1 MRVSEIKRK
10 TAETDIALTLNLD
23 GTGKSEINSG
33 NGFMDHM
40 LTLFAKHGRFDLT
53 VLCNGDTE
61 VDFHHSAEDIGIC
74 LGKAFKEALGDMKGI
89 MRYADIILPMDET
102 LILCTAD
109 LLNNNLPED
118 EAVVLCATDIS
129 GRSYLGLDLP
139 LPSQRVG
146 DFDTELV
153 EEFLIA
159 FVNNSNITL
168 HIKELAG
175 KNTHHIIEGTFK
187 ALGRTLR
194 KAVKI
199 DPECAG
205 EIPSTKGVL

>member
-1 MRVSEIKRK
+1 MRTATIKRK
-10 TAETDIALTLNLD
+10 TNETDITLSLNLD

-53 VLCNGDTE
+53 VICNGDTN

-74 LGKAFKEALGDMKGI
+74 LGMAFKEALGDMKGI
-89 MRYADIILPMDET
+89 TRYADIILPMDEA
-102 LILCTAD
+102 LILCAAD
-109 LLNNNLPED
+109 ILNNNLQNEN
-118 EAVVLCATDIS
+118 VILCATDIS

-139 LPSQRVG
+139 LPSTRVG

-159 FVNNSNITL
+159 FVNNARITL

-187 ALGRTLR
+187 ALGRTLS

-199 DPECAG
+199 NEEYKN

>member
-1 MRVSEIKRK
+1 MRIAEIKRK
-10 TAETDIALTLNLD
+10 TAETDITLTLNLD
-23 GTGKSEINSG
+23 GEGKSEINSG

-53 VLCNGDTE
+53 VLCNGDTN

-74 LGKAFKEALGDMKGI
+74 LGLAFKDALGDMKGI
-89 MRYADIILPMDET
+89 CRYGDIILPMDET

-109 LLNNNLPED
+109 LLNNNIKD
-118 EAVVLCATDIS
+118 ENVILCATDIS

-139 LPSQRVG
+139 LPSSRVG

-159 FVNNSNITL
+159 FVNNAKITL
-168 HIKELAG
+168 HIKELEG

-187 ALGRTLR
+187 ALGRTLS
-194 KAVKI
+194 KAVGINEKFKN
-199 DPECAG
+199 D
-205 EIPSTKGVL
+205 IPSTKGVL

>member
-10 TAETDIALTLNLD
+10 TAETDIILTLNLD
-23 GTGKSEINSG
+23 GEGKSEINSG

-40 LTLFAKHGRFDLT
+40 LTLFAKHGRFDLK
-53 VLCNGDTE
+53 VICNGDTE

-89 MRYADIILPMDET
+89 MRYGDIILPMDET

-109 LLNNNLPED
+109 LLNAEIPDD

>member
-1 MRVSEIKRK
+1 MRTSTIKRT
-10 TAETDIALTLNLD
+10 TAETDISLSLNLD

-53 VLCNGDTE
+53 VLCNGDTN

-102 LILCTAD
+102 LILCAAD
-109 LLNNNLPED
+109 LLKNEVPED

>member
-1 MRVSEIKRK
+1 MRTSEINRK
-10 TAETDIALTLNLD
+10 TNETDIKLKLNID
-23 GTGKSEINSG
+23 GEGKNSIDTGC
-33 NGFMDHM
+33 GFLDHM
-40 LTLFAKHGRFDLT
+40 LTLFSRHARFDLE
-53 VLCNGDTE
+53 VECVGDTY
-61 VDFHHSAEDIGIC
+61 VDYHHTVEDIGIV
-74 LGKAFKEALGDMKGI
+74 LGKALANCLGEMRGI
-89 MRYADIILPMDET
+89 KRYGSFILPMDVS
-102 LILCTAD
+102 LILTA
-109 LLNNNLPED
+109 
-118 EAVVLCATDIS
+118 VDIS

-139 LPSQRVG
+139 LPSSRVG

-159 FVNNSNITL
+159 FVNNANITL

-187 ALGRTLR
+187 ALGRTLS

-199 DPECAG
+199 NPETSG

>member
-1 MRVSEIKRK
+1 MRTSKITRK

-23 GTGKSEINSG
+23 GEGKSEINSG

-40 LTLFAKHGRFDLT
+40 LTLFAKHSRFDLT
-53 VLCNGDTE
+53 VLCKGDTE

-74 LGKAFKEALGDMKGI
+74 LGLAFKEALGDMKGI
-89 MRYADIILPMDET
+89 NRYADIILPMDET

-109 LLNNNLPED
+109 LLNDNIKD
-118 EAVVLCATDIS
+118 ENVILCATDIS

-139 LPSQRVG
+139 LPASRVG

-159 FVNNSNITL
+159 FTNNAKITL

-187 ALGRTLR
+187 ALGRVLG
-194 KAVKI
+194 KATSINEKFKN
-199 DPECAG
+199 D
-205 EIPSTKGVL
+205 IPSTKGVL

>member
-1 MRVSEIKRK
+1 MRTATIKRK
-10 TAETDIALTLNLD
+10 TNETDITLSLNLD

-53 VLCNGDTE
+53 VLCNGDTN

-74 LGKAFKEALGDMKGI
+74 LGMALKEALGDMKGI
-89 MRYADIILPMDET
+89 TRYADIILPMDEA
-102 LILCTAD
+102 LILCAAD
-109 LLNNNLPED
+109 ILNNNLQNEN
-118 EAVVLCATDIS
+118 VILCATDIS

-139 LPSQRVG
+139 LPSTRVG

-159 FVNNSNITL
+159 FVNNARITL

-187 ALGRTLR
+187 ALGRTLS

-199 DPECAG
+199 NEEYKN

>member
-1 MRVSEIKRK
+1 MRTATIKRK
-10 TAETDIALTLNLD
+10 TNETDITLSLNLD

-53 VLCNGDTE
+53 VLCNGDTN

-74 LGKAFKEALGDMKGI
+74 LGMAFKEALGDMKGI
-89 MRYADIILPMDET
+89 TRYADIILPMDEA
-102 LILCTAD
+102 LILCAAD
-109 LLNNNLPED
+109 ILNNNLQNEN
-118 EAVVLCATDIS
+118 VILCATDIS

-139 LPSQRVG
+139 LPSTRVG

-159 FVNNSNITL
+159 FVNNARITL

-187 ALGRTLR
+187 ALGRTLS

-199 DPECAG
+199 NEEYKN

>member
-1 MRVSEIKRK
+1 MRTSTINRK
-10 TAETDIALTLNLD
+10 TAETDITLKINLD
-23 GTGKSEINSG
+23 GEGKSKISSG

-40 LTLFAKHGRFDLT
+40 LTLFAKLGRFDLT
-53 VLCNGDTE
+53 VLCNGDTN

-74 LGKAFKEALGDMKGI
+74 LGKAFKEALGDMRGI
-89 MRYADIILPMDET
+89 TRYADIILPMDEA
-102 LILCTAD
+102 LI
-109 LLNNNLPED
+109 
-118 EAVVLCATDIS
+118 LCATDIS

-139 LPSQRVG
+139 LPSARVG

-159 FVNNSNITL
+159 FVNNANLTL

-187 ALGRTLR
+187 ALGRTLA

-199 DPECAG
+199 NAEYKN

>member
-1 MRVSEIKRK
+1 MRTSEVKRK
-10 TAETDIALTLNLD
+10 TAETDITLTLNLD

-40 LTLFAKHGRFDLT
+40 LTLFAKHGRFDLD
-53 VLCNGDTE
+53 VICNGDTN

-74 LGKAFKEALGDMKGI
+74 LGKVFKEALGDMRGI
-89 MRYADIILPMDET
+89 TRYADIILPMDEA
-102 LILCTAD
+102 LI
-109 LLNNNLPED
+109 
-118 EAVVLCATDIS
+118 LCATDIS

-139 LPSQRVG
+139 MTSTRVG

-159 FVNNSNITL
+159 FVNNANITL
-168 HIKELAG
+168 HVKELAG

-187 ALGRTLR
+187 ALGRTLA

-199 DPECAG
+199 NEEYKN

>member
-102 LILCTAD
+102 LIACTAD
-109 LLNNNLPED
+109 LINNTLPED
-118 EAVVLCATDIS
+118 EATILCATDIS

-199 DPECAG
+199 DPECAD

>member
-1 MRVSEIKRK
+1 MRTSSINRK
-10 TAETDIALTLNLD
+10 TAETDISLTLNLD
-23 GTGKSEINSG
+23 GEGKSQINSG

-53 VLCNGDTE
+53 VLCNGDTN

-74 LGKAFKEALGDMKGI
+74 LGTAFKEALGDMKGI
-89 MRYADIILPMDET
+89 TRYGDIILPMDET

-109 LLNNNLPED
+109 LLNGNLKD
-118 EAVVLCATDIS
+118 ENVILCATDIS

-139 LPSQRVG
+139 LPSTRVG

-159 FVNNSNITL
+159 FTNNAKITL

-187 ALGRTLR
+187 ALGRTLS
-194 KAVKI
+194 KAVAINEKFKN
-199 DPECAG
+199 D
-205 EIPSTKGVL
+205 IPSTKGVL

>member
-1 MRVSEIKRK
+1 MRIAEIKRK
-10 TAETDIALTLNLD
+10 TAETDITLTLNLD
-23 GTGKSEINSG
+23 GTGKSEISSG

-40 LTLFAKHGRFDLT
+40 LTLFAKHGRFNLN
-53 VLCNGDTE
+53 VNCNGDIN

-74 LGKAFKEALGDMKGI
+74 LGKAFKEAIGDMRGI
-89 MRYADIILPMDET
+89 TRYADIILPMDEA
-102 LILCTAD
+102 LI
-109 LLNNNLPED
+109 
-118 EAVVLCATDIS
+118 LCATDIS

-139 LPSQRVG
+139 LPSNRVG

-159 FVNNSNITL
+159 FVNNANITL

-187 ALGRTLR
+187 ALGRTLA

-199 DPECAG
+199 NEEYKN

>member
-1 MRVSEIKRK
+1 MRTATIKRK
-10 TAETDIALTLNLD
+10 TNETDITLFLNLD

-53 VLCNGDTE
+53 VLCNGDTN

-74 LGKAFKEALGDMKGI
+74 LGMAFKEALGDMKGI
-89 MRYADIILPMDET
+89 TRYADIILPMDEA
-102 LILCTAD
+102 LILCAAD
-109 LLNNNLPED
+109 ILNNNLQNEN
-118 EAVVLCATDIS
+118 VILCATDIS

-139 LPSQRVG
+139 LPSTRVG

-159 FVNNSNITL
+159 FVNNARITL

-187 ALGRTLR
+187 ALGRTLS

-199 DPECAG
+199 NEEYKN

>member
-1 MRVSEIKRK
+1 MRTATIKRK
-10 TAETDIALTLNLD
+10 TNETDITLSLNLD

-53 VLCNGDTE
+53 VLCNGDTN

-74 LGKAFKEALGDMKGI
+74 LGMAFKEALGDMKGI
-89 MRYADIILPMDET
+89 TRYADIILPMDEA
-102 LILCTAD
+102 LILCAAD
-109 LLNNNLPED
+109 ILNNNLQNEN
-118 EAVVLCATDIS
+118 VILCATDIS

-139 LPSQRVG
+139 LPSTRVG

-159 FVNNSNITL
+159 FVNNARITL
-168 HIKELAG
+168 HIKKLAG

-187 ALGRTLR
+187 ALGRTLS

-199 DPECAG
+199 NEEYKN